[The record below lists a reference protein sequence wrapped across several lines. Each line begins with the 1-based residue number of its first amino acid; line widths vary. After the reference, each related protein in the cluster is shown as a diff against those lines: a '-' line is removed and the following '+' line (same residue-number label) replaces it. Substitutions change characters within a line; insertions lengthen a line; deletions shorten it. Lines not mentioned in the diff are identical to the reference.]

1 MTIPDQPQHPDP
13 WAKGPP
19 KLRRALDLQK
29 LTSQLRF
36 DRVPGRAG
44 WLLPGLVS
52 ALLCFGHI
60 GRWSLWQ
67 DEAFTWLLMQ
77 KDVGGMITM
86 AGQDRHPP
94 LYYLFVAAFRWLG
107 DRDFALRL
115 PSALGVVAAVG
126 LTGWAGGRHFGSRVG
141 LVAAWVMAL
150 SPYALLYANTA
161 RMYGLLMFWGALLFA
176 AGLGV
181 SRGSRPRRWA
191 IVLGV
196 AAAGALWTHYAGA
209 AAIAATG
216 LGVGM
221 DLVFRRRGGS
231 LGARRGQ
238 VEPQNAASPIGSLPW
253 ARLGLLVLAL
263 GLAGLS
269 FVPWALGPLRFQ
281 LANKDAP
288 SDRTWT
294 VLAYLW
300 WNFDSRVPALSWVSA
315 GLELAGLAVAIKRR
329 DPLLLGW
336 VLAALV
342 FPWFASRSGPAQNP
356 RNYSDFLPVASVLVG
371 LAVDA
376 ALRAVAPWDQKS
388 GRSGPAPATLALGGL
403 VLLAAEPLHDL
414 WTRPVSPQ
422 EIGTGFDYRVEADVL
437 DAATPKNGGLYFRPP
452 FLLTQYQRYAPA
464 LVGRGKRPVDRYAWL
479 ASSRSE
485 WVDSTVTSRFPA
497 QCTFTVAFRE
507 VLYAAPGEGC
517 DALAGWVE
525 HLADTGGASGRGYV
539 PFQLELARRA
549 LAVNDLSLAR
559 SWAERAR
566 ETLVGHPAAALTVAD
581 TAMRQADYPA
591 ALEASWEAVAITRS
605 WRWAGPAI
613 AQAWTSAAKALEK
626 LERPEDR
633 ARALDAANCAR
644 KVLWPWFCGTGP
656 GSGRV
661 MSLLPLAPGGGPPPT
676 VAPLPA
682 LSESQAPPPP
692 DSLPARAT
700 RLGLWPLDG
709 EVLPSDWSDAGGTI
723 ADPSAV
729 MDLVDGFAVLSLAV
743 GPDRSTALACAPM
756 VPASPLMAIRAR
768 WRADYATE
776 SPGTRTWV
784 FFEAR
789 MAGLDGRVMQLG
801 GSPVMERPMT
811 TASGTSW
818 RVDRFEF
825 RTPPDAR
832 QVRLC
837 LKVDGG
843 VPARLAVDWIETLAL
858 GEAE

>member
-1 MTIPDQPQHPDP
+1 MLTPER
-13 WAKGPP
+13 P
-19 KLRRALDLQK
+19 KLPR
-29 LTSQLRF
+29 
-36 DRVPGRAG
+36 PAG
-44 WLLPGLVS
+44 WLFPLGVS
-52 ALLCFGHI
+52 ALLCFGHL

-67 DEAFTWLLMQ
+67 DEAFTWVLMQ
-77 KDVGGMITM
+77 KDLPGMIGA

-94 LYYLFVAAFRWLG
+94 LYYLIVAAFRWLG

-115 PSALGVVAAVG
+115 PSALGVVASVG
-126 LTGWAGGRHFGSRVG
+126 LTGWAGGRYFGGRVG

-150 SPYALLYANTA
+150 SPYALLYASTA

-176 AGLGV
+176 TGLGV
-181 SRGSRPRRWA
+181 SRGSRPGRSA
-191 IVLGV
+191 VALCL

-216 LGVGM
+216 LGVGL
-221 DLVFRRRGGS
+221 DLLARGSLRGTAGGS
-231 LGARRGQ
+231 PGGRRGQ
-238 VEPQNAASPIGSLPW
+238 AEPQNAASPIGGLAW

-300 WNFDSRVPALSWVSA
+300 WNFDSRVPALSWALSGLQVA
-315 GLELAGLAVAIKRR
+315 GLGVAIRRR

-356 RNYSDFLPVASVLVG
+356 RNYSDFLPLASVLVG
-371 LAVDA
+371 LAVDSV
-376 ALRAVAPWDQKS
+376 LRAARRPGAAGWS
-388 GRSGPAPATLALGGL
+388 LFGL
-403 VLLAAEPLHDL
+403 LLLAAEPLHDL

-422 EIGTGFDYRVEADVL
+422 EVGTGFDYRVEADVL
-437 DAATPKNGGLYFRPP
+437 DAAAPKNGGLYFRPP
-452 FLLTQYQRYAPA
+452 FLLAQYQRYAPA
-464 LVGRGKRPVDRYAWL
+464 LVARGQRPVDRYAWL

-497 QCTFTVAFRE
+497 ECTFAVAFRQ

-517 DALAGWVE
+517 EALAGWVE
-525 HLADTGGASGRGYV
+525 HVADAGGEAGGGYV

-549 LAVNDLSLAR
+549 LAANDLPLAR
-559 SWAERAR
+559 SWAERAQK
-566 ETLVGHPAAALTVAD
+566 TLVGHPAAALAVAEAA
-581 TAMRQADYPA
+581 TRQGDHPA
-591 ALEASWEAVAITRS
+591 ALEAALHAVAITRS

-613 AQAWTSAAKALEK
+613 AQAWTTAARAFEK
-626 LERPEDR
+626 LERYEDR

-661 MSLLPLAPGGGPPPT
+661 MSLLPLAPGGGLPPT
-676 VAPLPA
+676 IAPLPA
-682 LSESQAPPPP
+682 LSESQSPPPP
-692 DSLPARAT
+692 VAVPVGGA

-709 EVLPSDWSDAGGTI
+709 EVLPSGWSDAGGTV

-743 GPDRSTALACAPM
+743 GGDRSTALACAPM
-756 VPASPLMAIRAR
+756 VPASPLMAVRAR
-768 WRADYATE
+768 WRADMHTGPAA
-776 SPGTRTWV
+776 GGAGRTWI

-789 MAGLDGRVMQLG
+789 MAGPDGRVMQLG
-801 GSPVMERPMT
+801 GSPVMERPLT

-825 RTPPDAR
+825 RALPDAR
-832 QVRLC
+832 EVRLC
-837 LKVDGG
+837 LKVDGD
-843 VPARLAVDWIETLAL
+843 VPTRLAVDWIEVLAL
-858 GEAE
+858 QEAE